1 MSARR
6 TRPFNPRLFVV
17 GNTPPLVETV
27 PAVKTVPVERLLRKL
42 ALTTS
47 TAALLRLGMFGS
59 LTTSSNPREGNVH
72 DINSRRNRFNAT

>member
-6 TRPFNPRLFVV
+6 KRPFNPRLFVV
-17 GNTPPLVETV
+17 GNNPPLVETV
-27 PAVKTVPVERLLRKL
+27 PAVKTVPVERLLREL

-47 TAALLRLGMFGS
+47 TAALLRMFGS

>member
-1 MSARR
+1 MADHQFQS
-6 TRPFNPRLFVV
+6 RLFAVS
-17 GNTPPLVETV
+17 NRPP
-27 PAVKTVPVERLLRKL
+27 VKTVPVEPILRKL

-47 TAALLRLGMFGS
+47 AAALLRLGIFGS